1 MDWEGMN
8 GIVQQWRHQH
18 SPFFKD
24 CILNFIDNLNIVA
37 TELLRE
43 GDYLTAAGHLAK
55 AIQLFNVLDRD
66 GHLND
71 RCDLAN
77 RNLLYFLH
85 AEACIRCSDQY
96 PNGLQFLEAAL
107 PSLQRVSGALIDD
120 KKTLRLVANLKKELL
135 EYINSDGLANVSLD
149 KIREYNTELLT
160 FDPDKMKI
168 VMSFFRWSDPRE
180 LFERIWTI
188 LGPADEGASASAQG
202 QRNHGVEMDWIPIEH
217 RQIAQRQHSHGQHHG
232 KKKKSRR
239 DGKDRPSHTSGSVPQ
254 LRSSEGDNVTR
265 QGQRSPG
272 HPPSSGRSSGGSF
285 TVLSGAREN
294 TSSTRSNSQYGA
306 TSRPGRSTPNQT
318 TGHATATMGNTKYRN
333 NSVARSRSGSL
344 QTSNLGCS
352 SLQQEDVETQSLN
365 SSDEPKEMYEAT
377 SGAVLVKN
385 PFEVLQ
391 DEDRSAWQRSGVKT
405 SSQPPNPSSRVAAG
419 TFPISS
425 RLPFR
430 QTGMN
435 VVPRGVATASSIC
448 NSPGLSCA
456 KSNSPQRF
464 QQKLDETLLNELKR
478 IGGKFLVVCMQCFES
493 KPVKISPPNPNDPTV
508 CSYKKHSMMPNRCL
522 VHQFGRG
529 RFTKIR
535 KHPFRVMHKPRAVCW
550 YVNRMYGCE
559 REDSCHFA
567 HSEAEAKVWWLEA
580 RLGKQRKEILEACI
594 DLNHPAATRLSPARS
609 RLSVP
614 HALINPHQGTWGS
627 SSERANNNRSLK
639 QPPSAEC
646 AIAVESCHS
655 KVPFDHAIKRACGR
669 CLYENPNRIQTQS
682 PNRPSYCSGASRHSW
697 GANILYVVHSS
708 KDKQWVRVNPRHPRL
723 WSRTKLH
730 LCWNG
735 KQCKQESVFGTACM
749 HPHTQEELE
758 LWEYQK
764 QHKLTKLEEVVRLQQ
779 QAQAA
784 SNPLPKPEQ
793 TAVTQH
799 TCSFCKF
806 FSTSKTDFENHLLT
820 TAHKAMIFSDS
831 DRLWKERD
839 PPNLVQDGSYEM
851 CKENATKQCEHSGMS
866 KEENECIY
874 AHSMEELREWKQRH
888 QHRLMKLGKA
898 REMKLYSWLDNL
910 VEEKTSAEDMED
922 VITDDI
928 FGIELDCNRNVDVT
942 QELPASDVIQWRVV
956 LHCSSEKKLNRVG
969 LLFDEHRSHFH
980 LSEPE
985 KEYRPQT
992 CPGGLLRRDDSDE
1005 YSLAVHFI
1013 QSHSGVFKQWLVFD
1027 FGDRPCLALKLS
1039 VTIGFKSEMKELE
1052 FKEQTVNTADL
1063 WNESNSEIIKCT
1075 QPDEWTHRLEGQYP
1089 TPGSRRVPALLD
1101 PGDVQSLNQN
1111 TYRQFMH
1118 DMLTD
1123 EERACMEMVAK
1134 FRTVTIMKLSNHV
1147 ELEHD
1152 LLGAQ
1157 EGELFGTITLDK
1169 PLHDDSEA
1177 SRLVQEFVETIFIKF
1192 HEQSDV
1198 VYEALKVR
1206 SEKGAIV
1213 IILGPSCVK
1222 EHRLKG
1228 GMDVS
1233 VTIQLCISRQRF
1245 LSMHHAVE
1253 NLSCMDT
1260 VLPKGQQPNRF
1271 PEVAE
1276 KDCLEGLNSRQEK
1289 VVRLIK
1295 SLGTQG
1301 REASSY
1307 SGPTMILGPFG
1318 TGKTHTLAKAI
1329 QRTLTER
1336 KDAKFLICTHSNS
1349 AADLYIRDYLH
1360 RFCEDSPDTWMVRVY
1375 ATMRKLSTVRDPV
1388 KQYMLIDAA
1397 GPRLPTEEECQ
1408 DWVSRKGPSIV
1419 VVTLNTAVHLTKTAT
1434 LRGYFSHIVIDEAG
1448 QALETE
1454 AIIPL
1459 ALATEDTSVVLAG
1472 DPKQMSPKVHSPRT
1486 MEAKFNMSL
1495 LQRLFK
1501 YDKQNDCHASCNLTI
1516 NYRSCQPIL
1525 DFLKVHYGTAFI
1537 SKSTSSEHPNLFP
1550 LNFVDVRGEDQLVG
1564 TSYMNAEEAR
1574 IIAEY
1579 VASLMKHWPEEWDR
1593 PKQSDVVVLSPYRVQ
1608 VQVIRQEMRN
1618 RGLHAVTVETV
1629 QNVQGKQYRAVF
1641 LSTVRTRSS
1650 LNKVDITSLPQ
1661 VGDRNVRNKF
1671 WYGFLSDKALLN
1683 TAFTRAQSLITVMGD
1698 PVAVCS
1704 AGECQKTWQRYIR
1717 TCERNGAIHSK
1728 EGLTMASIQNEIAN
1742 AKRLLNPS
1750 ANSFIPRASAP
1761 STACRGTPR
1770 TVTAR
1775 PAVSRAIEVPSCYP
1789 RTGKQQRSASEYSAP
1804 DAGAA
1809 ASSVDDDDEEDDDL
1823 LGDEWLQE
1831 LKIQVDEDMA
1841 EEYRRL
1847 HPEVLAEDQ
1856 EEETAS
1862 GQESYGQDAAHE
1874 REQSKSAIPIQ
1885 ELEVGVRLQTAQ
1897 RHKTTS
1903 SASRATVPNAAS
1915 RTNNQVL
1922 QNLRMVEREGRYA
1935 LLQDD
1940 TYDSD
1945 DEDDV
1950 KVDTSRQEQETNVDE
1965 LLRKSFKRPN
1975 KYKICIFRQDITG
1988 RIYAVPQDR
1997 QSGDEITITNMKRR
2011 GHALNSDK
2019 VLVEVLEN
2027 EEEQEVIE
2035 DDDAEREIK
2044 TYGKV
2049 VGIIEHNANLRY
2061 QKFVCYLDP
2070 QNDNV
2075 MVPIDRSSPKMLILG
2090 RKKRSASKNNAAVVT
2105 LFEIKKGRVQTQ
2117 KACSSRR
2124 DVEVKHADRHQKL
2137 FVVRYLEWAQ
2147 KAPYPLGAAVEELDH
2162 GNTEEKGLNI
2172 LRLVYGIKAL
2182 CKPAAREHMQREFP
2196 EGWSLPDETVQ
2207 KREDFRTT
2215 KTIFTVDPPGSTDL
2229 DDAISCVCLPGQR
2242 YEVGVHIAD
2251 VSYFIH
2257 QDSFMDKDAYKRG
2270 TTFYH
2275 PFQGD
2280 AYHMLPKDVI
2290 SRLLSLLPGQDRLA
2304 LSVIFILDHEGQI
2317 VAEPM
2322 FRRSVIQ
2329 SCKRLTYEEAE
2340 KLIVDSN
2347 NTSNAYMRVVEPI
2360 RYLYE
2365 LSRHRRM
2372 QRLRDGWMVY
2382 NADDDD
2388 GGALSH
2394 PHAHSLIEELMLMT
2408 NNAVAEHVLTWF
2420 PDCTPLRRQLAPS
2433 QEKVETWKECH
2444 EKTARN
2450 SIRLPELVKRNHND
2464 AVHGDQREGQD
2475 GEHVLVAAEVWQKV
2489 RESCESQNASRS
2501 HMEDMANLILQDEN
2515 HPRHA
2520 VAQSKCYG
2528 IMESAEYI
2536 DSTSQTKPEKREHYS
2551 LQMRAYTHFT
2561 SPIRRY
2567 IDLVVHRM
2575 LVACMENSQCPY
2587 TAGKMADIT
2596 HHCNNQNAKSK
2607 RFDKATK
2614 ELKLALKLKEVPL
2627 QVTTFVEGISESSM
2641 KLLLPYRGY
2650 IQSRQRQIP
2659 LGFLKPSEKP
2669 VVNVGSPDVQVTWK
2683 CRMYDY
2689 IRKCQAESPASTR
2702 VKYPDVYFRIPE
2714 DKWRRILQSIKSM
2727 YRDGNLEEVRTAI
2740 ETALIHAQGSDN
2752 PFSQGRGYQDGRLDQ
2767 KEMGVMSFQRSYQL
2781 GDPCRVQMHA
2791 QMMKGMLTPKVQ
2803 LFNMTPHLDIC
2814 AEHRSQ
2820 PIECFS
2826 GIASEIPGRE
2836 KNITAYKS
2844 KWLQILSMVSC
2855 HSAVSN
2861 DDTIILQNVPITWQR
2876 TSIEDIGHFQLDK
2889 NFLEANH
2896 IPIREFREGMIMNY
2910 YDYLCIH
2917 LANLDVETKS
2927 RLKIKGYDKR
2937 ERGHRVGPFN
2947 AKDWEKQT
2955 CVLHC
2960 RILKGKNSQ
2969 DCHTCQR
2976 LLRENANSL
2985 PVHFVVHQQSVP
2997 LPQGSNDHHVAS
3009 TVELISK
3016 PEPNRRE
3023 EEAVGDVDSKGVPVL
3038 VQDIALQRRNHPDW
3052 HSDDTLRILC
3062 REAKVLGGTDL
3073 SVPESTLH
3081 PLNGSQQAAVKKALK
3096 DTFSV
3101 IQGPPGTG
3109 KTVTGAYLAYFF
3121 TRLNQQLRAGKMP
3134 PQVLYCGPSNKS
3146 VDVVAAY
3153 LKKFQNISIVRV
3165 YSEQI
3170 ERKEYPIPGVP
3181 GLISKWSR
3189 KEASM
3194 SEGLSDIALHRLIR
3208 MRGKPHAEELAAYER
3223 RFRTN
3228 PAGILSRDI
3237 KDYKSTIFEA
3247 TKQELKN
3254 HHIVLCTC
3262 NAAGAGRISRFT
3274 RIIQVIVDEAGMCSE
3289 PETLI
3294 PLVSVKPKQV
3304 VLVGDHQQL
3313 RSIITEPNARQLGI
3327 DISLLEKYKDKAEM
3341 LTIQYRM
3348 HKQICEF
3355 PSLAF
3360 YDDRLRTAESVMR
3373 RGPDPIR
3380 SIWPN
3385 NGQTPRVFC
3394 HVSGQEETL
3403 SVKSEEGNEQSK
3415 SNSAEI
3421 RHVIRIVREMISRG
3435 VSPEKIIVLS
3445 QYRLQCAQIEERL
3458 QTDRNLRQIKVST
3471 VVKSQGSEWDYV
3483 VLSTVRSKPRIE
3495 IEEKPSKGWQ
3505 RKHLGFINDENQMN
3519 VALTRAK
3526 QGLIIIGN
3534 QYLLRCHNRW
3544 REMLKMYEETHCL
3557 VGAQDFLA

>member
-1 MDWEGMN
+1 
-8 GIVQQWRHQH
+8 
-18 SPFFKD
+18 
-24 CILNFIDNLNIVA
+24 
-37 TELLRE
+37 
-43 GDYLTAAGHLAK
+43 
-55 AIQLFNVLDRD
+55 
-66 GHLND
+66 
-71 RCDLAN
+71 
-77 RNLLYFLH
+77 
-85 AEACIRCSDQY
+85 
-96 PNGLQFLEAAL
+96 
-107 PSLQRVSGALIDD
+107 
-120 KKTLRLVANLKKELL
+120 
-135 EYINSDGLANVSLD
+135 
-149 KIREYNTELLT
+149 
-160 FDPDKMKI
+160 
-168 VMSFFRWSDPRE
+168 MSFFRSGDPRE

-202 QRNHGVEMDWIPIEH
+202 QGNRGVEMDWILID
-217 RQIAQRQHSHGQHHG
+217 R
-232 KKKKSRR
+232 KKKKSRP
-239 DGKDRPSHTSGSVPQ
+239 DGKDRPSHASGSVPQ
-254 LRSSEGDNVTR
+254 LRSSEGGNVTR

-285 TVLSGAREN
+285 TVRSQRAGSAGQPAPGPRVLGTYQGTASAEKWVVDYKLRLACRKCFTNEAPKHGYNSYRLNVNPTHFPKCRRDYLLCLLARTPKNGHQAVYGIIRCRPDDAKHSLCDHFQNGDPCKELSCCSCHSREEQDIWLAEKEGRFPRDDVIALLR
-294 TSSTRSNSQYGA
+294 TQGQHDQGKSN
-306 TSRPGRSTPNQT
+306 RNCSTP
-318 TGHATATMGNTKYRN
+318 
-333 NSVARSRSGSL
+333 ARSRSESL
-344 QTSNLGCS
+344 VSQDNSDFKSRSNS
-352 SLQQEDVETQSLN
+352 AARPRRESRVSLDNGDAKRRSN
-365 SSDEPKEMYEAT
+365 SVAT
-377 SGAVLVKN
+377 S
-385 PFEVLQ
+385 
-391 DEDRSAWQRSGVKT
+391 RSG
-405 SSQPPNPSSRVAAG
+405 SPYW
-419 TFPISS
+419 
-425 RLPFR
+425 

-435 VVPRGVATASSIC
+435 VVPREVATASSVC
-448 NSPGLSCA
+448 NSPGLLCA
-456 KSNSPQRF
+456 KSNNRQRF
-464 QQKLDETLLNELKR
+464 QKMPGHSVVRLDKALLDELKR

-493 KPVKISPPNPNDPTV
+493 KPVKISPPNPNNRTV
-508 CSYKKHSMMPNRCL
+508 CLYKNHSMTMMPNRCL
-522 VHQFGRG
+522 VHQFGVG

-535 KHPFRVMHKPRAVCW
+535 KRPFRVMHKPIAVCR
-550 YVNRMYGCE
+550 YVDRIYGCE

-567 HSEAEAKVWWLEA
+567 HSETEAKVWWLEA
-580 RLGKQRKEILEACI
+580 RLGKQRKEIIEACI
-594 DLNHPAATRLSPARS
+594 DLNHPATSRPSPAGS

-627 SSERANNNRSLK
+627 SNRSLK
-639 QPPSAEC
+639 QPPSAAC
-646 AIAVESCHS
+646 AIPVESCHS
-655 KVPFDHAIKRACGR
+655 KVPFGHSIKRACGR
-669 CLYENPNRIQTQS
+669 CLCENPYRIQTQS
-682 PNRPSYCSGASRHSW
+682 PNSPSYCSGASRHSW

-749 HPHTQEELE
+749 HPHTQEELV

-764 QHKLTKLEEVVRLQQ
+764 LHNLSKLEEVVRLQQ

-793 TAVTQH
+793 TDLTQH

-806 FSTSKTDFENHLLT
+806 SSTSKTDFENHLLT

-839 PPNLVQDGSYEM
+839 PPNLVQDGSYAM

-874 AHSMEELREWKQRH
+874 AHSLEELREWKQRH

-922 VITDDI
+922 V
-928 FGIELDCNRNVDVT
+928 
-942 QELPASDVIQWRVV
+942 
-956 LHCSSEKKLNRVG
+956 
-969 LLFDEHRSHFH
+969 
-980 LSEPE
+980 

-992 CPGGLLRRDDSDE
+992 CPGGLLRRGDSDE
-1005 YSLAVHFI
+1005 YSLAVNFI
-1013 QSHSGVFKQWLVFD
+1013 QSHSGVFKQWLVLD
-1027 FGDRPCLALKLS
+1027 FGDRPCLALKLSVTIGLKSEMKELEFKEQTVNTADLWNESNSKIIKCTQQDEWTHRLEGQYPTPGSHRVPALLDPGDVQSLNQNTYRQFMHDMLTDEERACDRPCLALKLS

-1075 QPDEWTHRLEGQYP
+1075 QQDEWTHRLEGQYP
-1089 TPGSRRVPALLD
+1089 TPGSHRVPALLD

-1134 FRTVTIMKLSNHV
+1134 YRTVTIMKVSDHV
-1147 ELEHD
+1147 ELEHS
-1152 LLGAQ
+1152 LLGAE

-1198 VYEALKVR
+1198 VYEALKKQA
-1206 SEKGAIV
+1206 EKGAVV
-1213 IILGPSCVK
+1213 ITLGSSCVK
-1222 EHRLKG
+1222 ERQLKG
-1228 GMDVS
+1228 GMNVS
-1233 VTIQLCISRQRF
+1233 VTIQLCISRERF
-1245 LSMHHAVE
+1245 LSMHHAVDT
-1253 NLSCMDT
+1253 LSCMDT

-1271 PEVAE
+1271 PEVAA
-1276 KDCLEGLNSRQEK
+1276 KDCLEGLNSRQEQ

-1295 SLGTQG
+1295 SLETRGK
-1301 REASSY
+1301 EATTY

-1360 RFCEDSPDTWMVRVY
+1360 KFCEENPDTWMVRVY
-1375 ATMRKLSTVRDPV
+1375 ATMRNLSTVRDPV
-1388 KQYMLIDAA
+1388 KQYMLLDAA

-1408 DWVSRKGPSIV
+1408 DWVCRKGPSIV
-1419 VVTLNTAVHLTKTAT
+1419 VITLNTAVHLTKTAT

-1472 DPKQMSPKVHSPRT
+1472 DPKQMSPQVHSPRT
-1486 MEAKFNMSL
+1486 RKAKFNMSL

-1537 SKSTSSEHPNLFP
+1537 SKSTSSGHPNLFP

-1564 TSYMNAEEAR
+1564 TSYMNAEEAK

-1593 PKQSDVVVLSPYRVQ
+1593 PKKSDVVVLSPYRVQ
-1608 VQVIRQEMRN
+1608 VKVIRQELRK

-1704 AGECQKTWQRYIR
+1704 AGECQKTWQRYIK

-1728 EGLTMASIQNEIAN
+1728 QGLTMASIQNEIAN
-1742 AKRLLNPS
+1742 AKRLLNPT
-1750 ANSFIPRASAP
+1750 AKSFIPRASAS
-1761 STACRGTPR
+1761 STASRGIPH

-1775 PAVSRAIEVPSCYP
+1775 PGVSRAIEVPSCSP
-1789 RTGKQQRSASEYSAP
+1789 RTGKQQRSAREYPPATSSRLPAP

-1809 ASSVDDDDEEDDDL
+1809 ASAVDDDDEEDDDL

-1841 EEYRRL
+1841 EEYRRS

-1856 EEETAS
+1856 EAAS
-1862 GQESYGQDAAHE
+1862 RQESDGGDTSIE

-1885 ELEVGVRLQTAQ
+1885 EPEAGVRLQTAQ
-1897 RHKTTS
+1897 RHKTTP

-1915 RTNNQVL
+1915 RTNEHVFR
-1922 QNLRMVEREGRYA
+1922 NLRMVEREDRYA

-1945 DEDDV
+1945 DEDGV
-1950 KVDTSRQEQETNVDE
+1950 NVDTSGQAQDTNVEE
-1965 LLRKSFKRPN
+1965 LLRKALQRPDM
-1975 KYKICIFRQDITG
+1975 YKICIFRQNITG
-1988 RIYAVPQDR
+1988 RTYAVPQDR
-1997 QSGDEITITNMKRR
+1997 QSGDEISITNMKRR
-2011 GHALNSDK
+2011 GHALNGDK

-2027 EEEQEVIE
+2027 EEEQEVEE
-2035 DDDAEREIK
+2035 DDDAERERKI
-2044 TYGKV
+2044 YGRV
-2049 VGIIEHNANLRY
+2049 VGIIEHNANLRF

-2070 QNDNV
+2070 RSDNV

-2090 RKKRSASKNNAAVVT
+2090 RKKRSASKKNAAVVT
-2105 LFEIKKGRVQTQ
+2105 LFEIKKKRVQTQ
-2117 KACSSRR
+2117 NACSSRR
-2124 DVEVKHADRHQKL
+2124 DVEVKHAERHQKL
-2137 FVVRYLEWAQ
+2137 FVVRYLEWAHM
-2147 KAPYPLGAAVEELDH
+2147 APYPLGAAVEELEP
-2162 GNTEEKGLNI
+2162 GNTEQKGLTI
-2172 LRLVYGIKAL
+2172 LRLVYGIKAQ
-2182 CKPAAREHMQREFP
+2182 CKSGARKQMQQDFP
-2196 EGWSLPDETVQ
+2196 EGWSLPDEAVQ

-2242 YEVGVHIAD
+2242 YEVGIHIAD

-2304 LSVIFILDHEGQI
+2304 LSVIFILDHEGHV

-2347 NTSNAYMRVVEPI
+2347 NTSNAYVRVAKPI

-2372 QRLRDGWMVY
+2372 QRLKDGWMVY

-2394 PHAHSLIEELMLMT
+2394 PRAHSLIEELMLMT

-2420 PDCTPLRRQLAPS
+2420 PECTPLRRQLAPS

-2450 SIRLPELVKRNHND
+2450 SIRLPELVNRNHND
-2464 AVHGDQREGQD
+2464 AARGDQEVGQD

-2520 VAQSKCYG
+2520 VAQSHCYD

-2575 LVACMENSQCPY
+2575 LVACIENSQCPY
-2587 TAGKMADIT
+2587 TAGEMADIT
-2596 HHCNNQNAKSK
+2596 HHCDKQNAKSK
-2607 RFDKATK
+2607 RFSKATK
-2614 ELKLALKLKEVPL
+2614 ELKLALKLKEAPL
-2627 QVTTFVEGISESSM
+2627 QVTTFVEGIFESSM

-2650 IQSRQRQIP
+2650 IQSSQRQIP
-2659 LGFLKPSEKP
+2659 FSFLKPSEKP
-2669 VVNVGSPDVQVTWK
+2669 VVNEASPDVQVTWK

-2689 IRKCQAESPASTR
+2689 SRKCQTESPASTR
-2702 VKYPDVYFRIPE
+2702 FTYPDIYFRIPE
-2714 DKWRRILQSIKSM
+2714 DKWQQILQSIKSM

-2740 ETALIHAQGSDN
+2740 ETALIHAQGNDN
-2752 PFSQGRGYQDGRLDQ
+2752 PFSQRRGNQDGRPDQ
-2767 KEMGVMSFQRSYQL
+2767 SKMGIMSFQRSYQL

-2803 LFNMTPHLDIC
+2803 LFNMTPNLDIC

-2826 GIASEIPGRE
+2826 RIATESPGRE
-2836 KNITAYKS
+2836 KNMKAYKS
-2844 KWLQILSMVSC
+2844 KWLQILSMVSS
-2855 HSAVSN
+2855 HSAVIN
-2861 DDTIILQNVPITWQR
+2861 DDTITLQNVPITWQR
-2876 TSIEDIGHFQLDK
+2876 TSSEVTGHFQLDK
-2889 NFLEANH
+2889 NFLEVNH
-2896 IPIREFREGMIMNY
+2896 IQIGEGRDGMIMNN

-2917 LANLDVETKS
+2917 LANLDVETKPQ
-2927 RLKIKGYDKR
+2927 LKIKGYDKR

-2955 CVLHC
+2955 SVLHC
-2960 RILKGKNSQ
+2960 RILKGENSQ
-2969 DCHTCQR
+2969 DCHTCKQLR
-2976 LLRENANSL
+2976 RENSNSL
-2985 PVHFVVHQQSVP
+2985 PVHFVAHQQSFP
-2997 LPQGSNDHHVAS
+2997 LPQGSNDRHVAR
-3009 TVELISK
+3009 TVELLSI

-3023 EEAVGDVDSKGVPVL
+3023 EAAVGGVDSKGVPVL
-3038 VQDIALQRRNHPDW
+3038 VQDIALQRPNHPDW
-3052 HSDDTLRILC
+3052 HSDDTLRILR
-3062 REAKVLGGTDL
+3062 REAEALGRTDL
-3073 SVPESTLH
+3073 LVPESTLH
-3081 PLNGSQQAAVKKALK
+3081 PLNRPQQAAVKKALQ

-3121 TRLNQQLRAGKMP
+3121 TRLNTQIQADKMR

-3189 KEASM
+3189 KEVSM

-3208 MRGKPHAEELAAYER
+3208 MRGKPHAEQLAADER
-3223 RFRTN
+3223 RFRTD
-3228 PAGILSRDI
+3228 PDGIQLKDI
-3237 KDYKSTIFEA
+3237 KRYKNTIFEA
-3247 TKQELKN
+3247 TKKELKN

-3262 NAAGAGRISRFT
+3262 SSAGAGRISRFT

-3304 VLVGDHQQL
+3304 VLVGDHKQL

-3421 RHVIRIVREMISRG
+3421 RHVVCTNYVQLYAFPYCQAQIRPG
-3435 VSPEKIIVLS
+3435 WHVLS
-3445 QYRLQCAQIEERL
+3445 RRGLKGINGRQSRSQGRRCEQYLPKKERPRDKRSKGIGDRQKEAPKRSFRPIPRKRAQEEPMLTVLWAQALPSGEGR
-3458 QTDRNLRQIKVST
+3458 KVSSPDGSDNPPGNGT
-3471 VVKSQGSEWDYV
+3471 LDEGEKGPWVMRKSWTPFKKFL
-3483 VLSTVRSKPRIE
+3483 VLTKY
-3495 IEEKPSKGWQ
+3495 Q
-3505 RKHLGFINDENQMN
+3505 LN
-3519 VALTRAK
+3519 VLTGH
-3526 QGLIIIGN
+3526 Q
-3534 QYLLRCHNRW
+3534 
-3544 REMLKMYEETHCL
+3544 T
-3557 VGAQDFLA
+3557 